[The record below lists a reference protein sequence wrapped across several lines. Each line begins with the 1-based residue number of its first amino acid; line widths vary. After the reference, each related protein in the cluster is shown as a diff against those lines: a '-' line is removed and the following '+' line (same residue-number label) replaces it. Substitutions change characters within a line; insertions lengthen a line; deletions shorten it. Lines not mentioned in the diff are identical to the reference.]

1 MNGNGAGAFASVG
14 AVIMLLDHAPPIP
27 SYWEPVR
34 NPFTA
39 VPTSAPP
46 PARPG
51 VNPVNRIA

>member
-1 MNGNGAGAFASVG
+1 
-14 AVIMLLDHAPPIP
+14 MLLDHAPPIP